1 MVLMCVLATGEE
13 TCVAGTS
20 GCIEEAE
27 LFSTNLLQA
36 TYERMP
42 QVRKH
47 NKADLAR
54 HDPTAGGMNV
64 PAAGDH
70 VYDPTNMGGAT
81 AAGPMEANNNGMIP
95 GNTGA
100 TAAGPMEANNNGMIP
115 GNTGTNVPAS
125 CPTDTCSPTD
135 YTSCWNSRCASCAHC
150 LAPTNVPAAGDHVYD
165 PTNMGGTNVP
175 AAGAGP
181 MEANNDGM
189 TPGNTGA

>member
-1 MVLMCVLATGEE
+1 VCATSIEDG
-13 TCVAGTS
+13 TCATS
-20 GCIEEAE
+20 NGDTSA
-27 LFSTNLLQA
+27 LLQ
-36 TYERMP
+36 
-42 QVRKH
+42 
-47 NKADLAR
+47 NKVHLE
-54 HDPTAGGMNV
+54 T
-64 PAAGDH
+64 
-70 VYDPTNMGGAT
+70 GAN
-81 AAGPMEANNNGMIP
+81 AMGPMEANNDGMTP